1 MVLWGAGSGLLGGKV
16 KDMCKGLLA
25 NFLLSP
31 LEIICLLDKDGEL
44 ILFIVE
50 EAGDTV
56 LVGVVNAGF
65 ELGAEIGDALA
76 GHIFDQNPS
85 WWTHQPTNN
94 PIGNLVNRIRDL
106 KPKNKMCNA
115 FDQMMS
121 D

>member
-1 MVLWGAGSGLLGGKV
+1 
-16 KDMCKGLLA
+16 MCKGLLA

-65 ELGAEIGDALA
+65 ELGAEIGDALEVSS
-76 GHIFDQNPS
+76 IDFF
-85 WWTHQPTNN
+85 
-94 PIGNLVNRIRDL
+94 LVLAALLPLLTDL
-106 KPKNKMCNA
+106 TCPK
-115 FDQMMS
+115 
-121 D
+121 